1 MMRGRR
7 VTQCEGFTR
16 RPPTPQK
23 GGYPV
28 PNRVTFLNGPNRD
41 FPKRRRQLLRAMS
54 RRSIIAHY
62 ERFWSRRLGESEFR
76 PDLRQRLHQML
87 NVGVAVVRR
96 RRDPQPFSAARNSWV
111 VDRLDIDVMAIDQ
124 HIADMLA
131 QHRIAP

>member
-1 MMRGRR
+1 
-7 VTQCEGFTR
+7 VFAYE
-16 RPPTPQK
+16 RPL
-23 GGYPV
+23 G
-28 PNRVTFLNGPNRD
+28 
-41 FPKRRRQLLRAMS
+41 AMS

-62 ERFWSRRLGESEFR
+62 ERFWSRRLGESELR

-96 RRDPQPFSAARNSWV
+96 RRDPQPFSAARNRWV